1 MMKPSDQEHRAVE
14 PTPEAIEAEK
24 LYAQMG
30 LTDAEFKRIKTLL
43 GRRPNYTET
52 GLFSVL
58 WSEHCSY
65 KHSKPVLKLFPTE
78 GKQVLLGPGE
88 GAGVVD
94 IGDGKALVFKMESH
108 NHPSAVEP
116 YHGAATGLGGIIRD
130 VFSIG
135 ARPIALLNSLRLGE
149 LTESR
154 VKHLFKHIVAGMAD
168 YGNGVEV
175 PTVGG
180 DIYFDPSYT
189 DNPLVNAMCV
199 GLINHEDIQRGLAK
213 GIGNLV
219 VYVGAETGRDGI
231 HGATFASEELSDAA
245 EPKSSVP
252 MGDPKLEKR
261 VLEAC
266 LELMEKGL
274 LVGIQ
279 DMGAAGLTS
288 SSAEMAA
295 KAGTGVELN
304 LDAVPQKEPGMTAY
318 EMMLSE
324 TQERMLI
331 VVEPERLEEVEA
343 ICRRWDVPC
352 AVVGRVIAE
361 RQLRVLHQGEVKAD
375 VPVASLV
382 DEAPV
387 YQAQAKTPQYY
398 LRFQETAPVKLE
410 VDDYGAVLHQLLAS
424 PTVAHKGW
432 VTRQFENNP
441 VTGTALHSG
450 SAAAVVSLTDSNK
463 AIALTSDCNTRY
475 VYLDPF
481 QGGAIAVA
489 EAARNIVCSGGKPLA
504 LTNCLN
510 FGSPEDPEIFWQL
523 QEAVR
528 GMSAACR
535 MLNTPVI
542 SGNVSLYNETG
553 GQAVYPTPMVGMAGL
568 IEEES
573 HITPVGFQEGGHV
586 IVLLGETKE
595 EFGGSELQ
603 KLLTQTIS
611 GRPPQLDLEREKAVQ
626 EVVLSAIRKGWLAS
640 AHDLSEGGLAVA
652 LAEACLAAHKGA
664 QLSIST
670 SLTPTA
676 LLFSESQSRIL
687 VSLPQHHVDELIQH
701 AAAHQVQAVVIG
713 QVTEDSRLT
722 IEVND
727 QRVIDETLDALDR
740 SWRESI
746 PCLMTN

>member
-1 MMKPSDQEHRAVE
+1 
-14 PTPEAIEAEK
+14 
-24 LYAQMG
+24 
-30 LTDAEFKRIKTLL
+30 
-43 GRRPNYTET
+43 
-52 GLFSVL
+52 
-58 WSEHCSY
+58 
-65 KHSKPVLKLFPTE
+65 
-78 GKQVLLGPGE
+78 
-88 GAGVVD
+88 
-94 IGDGKALVFKMESH
+94 
-108 NHPSAVEP
+108 
-116 YHGAATGLGGIIRD
+116 
-130 VFSIG
+130 
-135 ARPIALLNSLRLGE
+135 
-149 LTESR
+149 
-154 VKHLFKHIVAGMAD
+154 
-168 YGNGVEV
+168 
-175 PTVGG
+175 
-180 DIYFDPSYT
+180 
-189 DNPLVNAMCV
+189 
-199 GLINHEDIQRGLAK
+199 
-213 GIGNLV
+213 
-219 VYVGAETGRDGI
+219 
-231 HGATFASEELSDAA
+231 
-245 EPKSSVP
+245 
-252 MGDPKLEKR
+252 
-261 VLEAC
+261 
-266 LELMEKGL
+266 
-274 LVGIQ
+274 
-279 DMGAAGLTS
+279 
-288 SSAEMAA
+288 
-295 KAGTGVELN
+295 
-304 LDAVPQKEPGMTAY
+304 MTAY

-398 LRFQETAPVKLE
+398 LRFQEMGPVKLE

-450 SAAAVVSLTDSNK
+450 SAAAVVSLTDANK

-573 HITPVGFQEGGHV
+573 HITPVGFQEEGHV

-687 VSLPQHHVDELIQH
+687 VSLPQHHVDELIQY